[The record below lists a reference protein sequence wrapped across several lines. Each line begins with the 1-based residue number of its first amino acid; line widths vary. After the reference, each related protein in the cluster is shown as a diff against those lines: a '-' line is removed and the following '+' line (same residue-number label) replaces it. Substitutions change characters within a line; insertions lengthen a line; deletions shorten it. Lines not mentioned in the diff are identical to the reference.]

1 MNVRT
6 IEKSN
11 EVKAYPNN
19 KIDNENKLMD
29 ERILLLIM
37 NLSDNYQVLTEMRNI
52 QVKNNIRK

>member
-1 MNVRT
+1 
-6 IEKSN
+6 
-11 EVKAYPNN
+11 
-19 KIDNENKLMD
+19 MD